1 MSDEN
6 PDLFGKIDALLGK
19 RAPDALLDKGL
30 EFEDFPLL
38 TEVVDAGGDARVEAE
53 RRAQE
58 RRQNERREIDRRLG
72 DRRQDGRRAGDRR
85 PAEPPPLPGDMGAEM
100 ERLVAAMEQRL
111 TDMFIRQQLRMEE
124 AVRKAIRDEVG
135 KQMDKQM
142 GNQRGGES

>member
-1 MSDEN
+1 MSDEK

-38 TEVVDAGGDARVEAE
+38 TEVVSAESETRDEAE
-53 RRAQE
+53 RRAKE
-58 RRQNERREIDRRLG
+58 RRQTERREIDRRLG

-85 PAEPPPLPGDMGAEM
+85 QSEPPPLPGDMGAEM
-100 ERLVAAMEQRL
+100 ERLVAAMELRL

-135 KQMDKQM
+135 KHL
-142 GNQRGGES
+142 GQRRDAES

>member
-1 MSDEN
+1 MSTDD

-38 TEVVDAGGDARVEAE
+38 TEVVDPNQETLGEGE

-58 RRQNERREIDRRLG
+58 RRQLDRRELDRRLG
-72 DRRQDGRRAGDRR
+72 DRRLDGRRAGDLRN
-85 PAEPPPLPGDMGAEM
+85 ANPPLSLPSDMSAEM
-100 ERLVAAMEQRL
+100 ERLMVAMEQRL

-124 AVRKAIRDEVG
+124 AVRKAIRDEL
-135 KQMDKQM
+135 DKHKDEGQ
-142 GNQRGGES
+142 